1 MIKVYEFS
9 LRKSDVEVLFA
20 NNSDFTQNT
29 NLYTQ
34 GLNFTSLKW
43 SGSDKLPKFSN
54 NLSHKDKA
62 FISVWA

>member
-9 LRKSDVEVLFA
+9 LWKSDVEVLFP

-34 GLNFTSLKW
+34 GSNVTSLKQN
-43 SGSDKLPKFSN
+43 GSDKLPKFSN

-62 FISVWA
+62 FKLVWA